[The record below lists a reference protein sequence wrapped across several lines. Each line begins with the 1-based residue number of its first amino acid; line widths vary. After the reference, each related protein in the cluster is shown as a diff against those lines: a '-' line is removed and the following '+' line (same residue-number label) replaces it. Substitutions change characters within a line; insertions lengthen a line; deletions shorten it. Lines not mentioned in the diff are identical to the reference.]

1 MSQLVEKEP
10 GRVDYSVAAGA
21 MIIVSAC
28 LLIVA
33 ISVSRSEYYFSYYL
47 FLSSLPNLGA
57 SITLS
62 VVSLFGGVQ
71 ALIKKRFLFA
81 IFGTSF
87 LIIQSLLNTTNVLD
101 WLVSK
106 LFPEEILMS
115 GYPALFIIISPV
127 VLILSV
133 LSLIFLTRSK
143 HEFS

>member
-1 MSQLVEKEP
+1 LSQLVEREP
-10 GRVDYSVAAGA
+10 RRTGYPVAAGA
-21 MIIVSAC
+21 MIIASAC

-33 ISVSRSEYYFSYYL
+33 ISVLRSEYYFRYYL
-47 FLSSLPNLGA
+47 FLSSLPNFGA
-57 SITLS
+57 SIALS

-71 ALIKKRFLFA
+71 ALIRKRFLFV

-87 LIIQSLLNTTNVLD
+87 LIVQSLLNVTNVFD

-115 GYPALFIIISPV
+115 GYPAVFIVISPV